1 MTVAA
6 SQYPLI
12 GTQPISNYFTPDA
25 TQRHVLGS
33 IVGADDPYFGGGEFI
48 YLQANATITTGQL
61 VVWDGSYLATV
72 APTTANTGRGVAVA
86 VGPGFSTGQF
96 GWFQL
101 TGQVPIKATA
111 SVAAGTTFGI
121 DATTGGQVNANSAGR
136 QVLNAVSVQP
146 STFSTT
152 KVGST
157 VNGSTLLR
165 VNNADGWFVGLT
177 LSGTGI
183 AGGAT
188 VAGISSDG
196 RTITM
201 SAAATATG
209 SATITGTITGFIFA
223 EIDRPFLQGAIT

>member
-12 GTQPISNYFTPDA
+12 GSQPIGNYFTPDS

-33 IVGADDPYFGGGEFI
+33 IVAADDPAFGGGEYI
-48 YLQANATITTGQL
+48 YLQANASITVGQL

-72 APTTANTGRGVAVA
+72 APNTANTGRGVAVA
-86 VGPGFSTGQF
+86 VGGGAYSAGQF
-96 GWFQL
+96 GWFQI

-146 STFSTT
+146 STYATT
-152 KVGST
+152 KGATT
-157 VNGSTLLR
+157 VNGSPLLR
-165 VNNADGWFVGLT
+165 VNNADGWFVGIT

-183 AGGAT
+183 SGT
-188 VAGISSDG
+188 VTGISSDG
-196 RTITM
+196 RTLTM
-201 SAAATATG
+201 SANATASG
-209 SATITGTITGFIFA
+209 SITATGTITGFILGQ
-223 EIDRPFLQGAIT
+223 IDRPVLQGAIT

>member
-12 GTQPISNYFTPDA
+12 GTQPISNYFTPDG
-25 TQRHVLGS
+25 TQRHALGA

-152 KVGST
+152 KVS
-157 VNGSTLLR
+157 
-165 VNNADGWFVGLT
+165 
-177 LSGTGI
+177 
-183 AGGAT
+183 
-188 VAGISSDG
+188 
-196 RTITM
+196 
-201 SAAATATG
+201 
-209 SATITGTITGFIFA
+209 
-223 EIDRPFLQGAIT
+223 